1 MSGLW
6 QLWCRFIVLL
16 AGYVII
22 YFTCGMLYRW
32 NNVYMRAVSGIFTL
46 QPKRLASAC
55 VMASVVVVVVVVVP
69 ASAVAIQGA
78 AVTAAPAA

>member
-1 MSGLW
+1 
-6 QLWCRFIVLL
+6 
-16 AGYVII
+16 
-22 YFTCGMLYRW
+22 
-32 NNVYMRAVSGIFTL
+32 MRAVSGIFTL